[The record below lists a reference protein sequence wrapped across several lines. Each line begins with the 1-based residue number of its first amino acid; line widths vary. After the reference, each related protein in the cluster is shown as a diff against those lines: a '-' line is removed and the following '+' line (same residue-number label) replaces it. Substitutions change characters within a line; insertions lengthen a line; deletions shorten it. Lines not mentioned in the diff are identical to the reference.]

1 MDLLTNSNAPSSPQ
15 VMPLR
20 AMLAPVAA
28 FKENIAAALDGLLP
42 DVRHCH
48 DQGTAGGNGNG
59 MATTPA
65 GKAGVSGGMAAPPC
79 RALGPALLA
88 LLDYLQ
94 ALRSPPFTGTTVG
107 GGDRVGGGG
116 GGGGGG
122 GAGAQT
128 MADLLPPPASPV
140 HLMLLLSG
148 VKGGGSGF
156 NGGRSWRK
164 IK

>member
-1 MDLLTNSNAPSSPQ
+1 
-15 VMPLR
+15 
-20 AMLAPVAA
+20 MLAPVAA

-42 DVRHCH
+42 DVRH
-48 DQGTAGGNGNG
+48 DQGTAGGNETT
-59 MATTPA
+59 ATPA
-65 GKAGVSGGMAAPPC
+65 GKAGAGAGGSPSPC

-94 ALRSPPFTGTTVG
+94 ALRSPPFTGTAVG

-148 VKGGGSGF
+148 GEI
-156 NGGRSWRK
+156 GRNV
-164 IK
+164 